1 MRILSAFIICLAIV
15 SCKKETV
22 NSTAHS
28 ITLKCLGSNTN
39 TIVYNFGDSDI
50 VFKGTIV
57 TSWTVVRDIK
67 VGKVV
72 TLKQTADTPGPKA
85 VTVTILD
92 GESKVAYMQSDTTAS
107 VTYTVR

>member
-1 MRILSAFIICLAIV
+1 MRKLSVLLLCLTFAA
-15 SCKKETV
+15 CKKETV

-39 TIVYNFGDSDI
+39 TIVYNFGDGEV
-50 VFKGTIV
+50 VFNGTIV

-67 VGKVV
+67 IGKVV
-72 TLKQTADTPGPKA
+72 TLKQTAAVPGPKA
-85 VTVTILD
+85 VTVTIMD
-92 GESKVAYMQSDTTAS
+92 GESKVAYMQADTTAS